1 MTAGQI
7 SPESAAGPGAVQLI
21 GHTVFTPPAGI
32 DFDTDAEAGQALVEF
47 AGRAIYRSWDKPIPA
62 TASNAGFLRHLIE
75 VGHLSVLEHAS
86 ATFLLQGIPRS
97 VSHELLRHRHFSFSE
112 LSPRQPVSGAALPAA
127 LRADPELAELAD
139 TAVRR
144 SEDSYREVLKAL
156 EAKASGAV
164 QHKQARQAAR
174 ALLPM
179 SQPTDLVM
187 TGNLRSWRH
196 FVGMRATDPADV
208 ELRELAVE
216 VLRQLQALAPNVFAD
231 FRISE
236 LADGSTLA
244 ASPHVRDA

>member
-1 MTAGQI
+1 MSAAT
-7 SPESAAGPGAVQLI
+7 PDAAGPTPTVQLI

-32 DFDTDAEAGQALVEF
+32 DFDTDADAGQALVEF
-47 AGRAIYRSWDKPIPA
+47 AGRTIYRSWDKPIPA

-75 VGHLSVLEHAS
+75 VGHLSLLEHAS
-86 ATFLLQGIPRS
+86 ATFLLQSIPRS

-112 LSPRQPVSGAALPAA
+112 LSPRQPVSGATLPLA
-127 LRADPELAELAD
+127 LRTDPELAELASA
-139 TAVRR
+139 AVAQA
-144 SEDSYREVLKAL
+144 EQSYRTVLKAL
-156 EAKASGAV
+156 QDKASGAV

-216 VLRQLQALAPNVFAD
+216 VLGQLQELAPNVFAD

-236 LADGSTLA
+236 LGDGSRLA
-244 ASPHVRDA
+244 ASPHVKDA